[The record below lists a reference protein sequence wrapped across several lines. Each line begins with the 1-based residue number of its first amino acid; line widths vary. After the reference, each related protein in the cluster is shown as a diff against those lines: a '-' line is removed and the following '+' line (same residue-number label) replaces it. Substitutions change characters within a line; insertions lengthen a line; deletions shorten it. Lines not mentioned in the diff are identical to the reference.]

1 MFNLK
6 KCLAGLQVFFSYLL
20 LCIYVKHFYQ
30 FGDSKMKTLISSEKM
45 QRQCGIPWSLQIFS
59 QDLISNIK
67 QTTHLFLIS
76 TYVFFHL

>member
-1 MFNLK
+1 MTP
-6 KCLAGLQVFFSYLL
+6 SILL
-20 LCIYVKHFYQ
+20 LFITMYLCKTFFYW
-30 FGDSKMKTLISSEKM
+30 FGDSKMKTLISSDKM
-45 QRQCGIPWSLQIFS
+45 QQKHGIPWSLQIFS